1 MYDSKYYT
9 CEQIDERLLQNYFND
24 FVQVTGYNGTK
35 EDYHNL
41 IFSITPLSE
50 NLNKKIDVNISN
62 IGISNF
68 SPFSAESTYVLGN
81 IITYNGKLYK
91 CILAVETA
99 GAWSESNWEVTSI
112 YKILYDFIDTKLNK
126 SDFTQAL
133 QVLNQ
138 DIDKKE
144 DKIIHDKDIQTINN
158 SLSNKMDKTYIKVMT
173 EDAYDALPEKEE
185 NILYFLY

>member
-9 CEQIDERLLQNYFND
+9 CEQIDERLLQNYFDD
-24 FVQVTGYNGTK
+24 FVQVTGYTGTK

-50 NLNKKIDVNISN
+50 NINKKIDVNISN

-68 SPFSAESTYVLGN
+68 STFSVKNTYVLGN

-99 GAWSESNWEVTSI
+99 GAWSESNWEITSI
-112 YKILYDFIDTKLNK
+112 YKILYDFISNG
-126 SDFTQAL
+126 
-133 QVLNQ
+133 
-138 DIDKKE
+138 
-144 DKIIHDKDIQTINN
+144 
-158 SLSNKMDKTYIKVMT
+158 LSNKMDKTYIKVMT